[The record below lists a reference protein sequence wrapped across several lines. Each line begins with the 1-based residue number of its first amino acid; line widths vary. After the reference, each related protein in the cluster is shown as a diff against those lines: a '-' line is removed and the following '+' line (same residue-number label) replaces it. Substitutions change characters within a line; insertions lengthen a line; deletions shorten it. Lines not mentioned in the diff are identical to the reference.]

1 MNNKINNITIRI
13 ATESDWPKIIEIYNQ
28 SIHELGKTADTEP
41 QSVTSREDWL
51 KNHLSPKHP
60 ILLAEIESIV
70 VGWCSLSPHRP
81 GRKALERTQEIS
93 YYIDADYRG
102 KGVGSTII
110 RETISYAKKNEIKN
124 LFAILL
130 DINTQSIAILEKFGF
145 ERWGHLP
152 KVADINGNVC
162 GQLIYGKHI

>member
-1 MNNKINNITIRI
+1 MNNKINNISIRT
-13 ATESDWPKIIEIYNQ
+13 AVESDWPKIIEIYNQ
-28 SIHELGKTADTEP
+28 SIHEHGKTADTEP
-41 QSVTSREDWL
+41 QSVESRKDWL
-51 KNHLSPKHP
+51 ENHLSPKHP
-60 ILLAEIESIV
+60 ILLAELESLV

-93 YYIDADYRG
+93 YYIDVEYRG

-110 RETISYAKKNEIKN
+110 NETILYAKKNSIKN

-130 DINTQSIAILEKFGF
+130 DINTQSIAILKKFGF
-145 ERWGHLP
+145 EQWGHLP
-152 KVADINGNVC
+152 NVAEINNKVC